1 MSLILHVKRG
11 LLPEAKAEQGK
22 YWVMHFLCPRISVW
36 KHKEV
41 KHFVQSFIEM
51 KVAPWSCRNRG
62 SHCQVQFIFSSCE
75 LSMKKTPVCSPVPL
89 TFPLGNVP
97 FAPLLLK
104 NPPVILWDKQQ
115 ASLLQCIILLGLND
129 LLAPTGCV
137 LLLLHKGKCKNSSM
151 LRKLFS
157 CAQFTRCGCNSMHLL
172 LKLLPL
178 RYLKDSDA
186 RQYISERA

>member
-1 MSLILHVKRG
+1 
-11 LLPEAKAEQGK
+11 
-22 YWVMHFLCPRISVW
+22 
-36 KHKEV
+36 
-41 KHFVQSFIEM
+41 M

-62 SHCQVQFIFSSCE
+62 SYCQVQFIFSGCE
-75 LSMKKTPVCSPVPL
+75 LSMKKTPVCSPVLL

-115 ASLLQCIILLGLND
+115 APQLQCIILLGLND

-137 LLLLHKGKCKNSSM
+137 LLLLHKGKCKNSSV

-157 CAQFTRCGCNSMHLL
+157 CAQFMWCGNNSMHLL

-178 RYLKDSDA
+178 R
-186 RQYISERA
+186 